1 MASLVATFCC
11 RPEQKVLNE
20 ISDGARR
27 LVQDTVRGGARFP
40 MGLDGVQLNGVCLG
54 FGLGFGFGHG
64 ARPRIDDLPRL
75 PDRFGEGL
83 LLIEVPPL
91 AALVQLHEMTQC
103 PARGEKLPLGMFV
116 LHFGSQGFRHCAS
129 LTGTRKKT
137 SKTGLVICLYDGDNA
152 TEGAQGGGLST
163 ERDFP
168 ETGARFPVHALIC
181 V

>member
-1 MASLVATFCC
+1 MAFALALAWASALATAPAHEF
-11 RPEQKVLNE
+11 
-20 ISDGARR
+20 DGLA
-27 LVQDTVRGGARFP
+27 
-40 MGLDGVQLNGVCLG
+40 
-54 FGLGFGFGHG
+54 
-64 ARPRIDDLPRL
+64 RL

-116 LHFGSQGFRHCAS
+116 LHFGSQGLRHCAS

-152 TEGAQGGGLST
+152 TEGAQGGW
-163 ERDFP
+163 P
-168 ETGARFPVHALIC
+168 VNGA
-181 V
+181 